1 MNTKLKPC
9 QSSPLSMGHRILSR
23 RKELGLSQLKLA
35 QAMGVSMAAVS
46 LWEKGKTSITSDKL
60 LKLSELLQ
68 CDVQWLLNGNT
79 EKPKYTLTRENGETL
94 FDSMSNKL
102 IRGIIESIDPT
113 IIEDTSYLFEIF
125 ANLPTKERVKVLDFA
140 KNLLEEHSKNILL
153 ITQKLNQKD

>member
-1 MNTKLKPC
+1 MNTKLKLC

-79 EKPKYTLTRENGETL
+79 EKSKYTLTRENGETL

>member
-1 MNTKLKPC
+1 MNTKLKSC

-125 ANLPTKERVKVLDFA
+125 ASLPTKERVKVLDFA

>member
-1 MNTKLKPC
+1 
-9 QSSPLSMGHRILSR
+9 
-23 RKELGLSQLKLA
+23 
-35 QAMGVSMAAVS
+35 MAAVS